1 ATTRSATRAHLRI
14 KVADPGTGIDTD
26 KIPQLFA
33 ALTQVDSSTSRRFGG
48 TGLGLAI
55 VQRLMRLLGGRL
67 SVESEPGNGT
77 RFTCEFDLP
86 IREGRRTQAAVTDSA
101 TEQPMTLSCRVLL
114 VEDNDVNR
122 MVAQHMLE
130 AAGLEV
136 ITAVAGEDA
145 LAGLRA
151 DALDCVFMDIQ
162 MPVKDGLTAI
172 TEWRDWERSSGR
184 VRTSVIALT
193 ANALGGERERCL
205 AAGMDDY
212 MAKPF
217 QRQTLLEMVSRYLLL
232 R

>member
-1 ATTRSATRAHLRI
+1 MTTSNEPELPTLRPRLLLVDDQPINIQILYQLFQDDFEIFMATDGQQALGVCERESPDLILLDVVMPEMDGLEVCRRLKASPATRAI
-14 KVADPGTGIDTD
+14 PVIFVTGQNAPD
-26 KIPQLFA
+26 
-33 ALTQVDSSTSRRFGG
+33 
-48 TGLGLAI
+48 
-55 VQRLMRLLGGRL
+55 
-67 SVESEPGNGT
+67 E
-77 RFTCEFDLP
+77 
-86 IREGRRTQAAVTDSA
+86 
-101 TEQPMTLSCRVLL
+101 
-114 VEDNDVNR
+114 
-122 MVAQHMLE
+122 E

-136 ITAVAGEDA
+136 ITAVHGEEA
-145 LAGLRA
+145 LARLRA
-151 DALDCVFMDIQ
+151 DAFDCVFMDIQ

-184 VRTSVIALT
+184 VRTPVIALT